1 MADLSAL
8 VALSRLYGSDPEW
21 VLAGGGNTSF
31 KNSSRLY
38 VKASGTSLGAI
49 SAEGFCEIDRSKLD
63 AMWGA
68 KYPDDSDAR
77 EAAALADLMAARAP
91 GEAKRPSVETLMHGL
106 FPQAYV
112 VHTHPAAINGITC
125 GREGRAAFERL
136 FGEEGIWVPF
146 VDPGYVLAKTV
157 RAELEA
163 YRAKR
168 GRVPG
173 LMLMQNHGLLVAG
186 ESPEEIQER
195 SAGAM
200 AKVLGETKRRPDLSA
215 LSVDAEALAEAT
227 AVMARLARSAYGE
240 AAALRFRSDAE
251 TALRSASREAF
262 APLSSAFSP
271 DHIVYAGHEFALA
284 AVPLGS
290 IPSGAAPSGAAPSGA
305 ASGFAVEAAWKEY
318 SVRNETPPRIVVVA
332 GLGAFACA
340 KGVAAAEAAIM
351 LYSDA
356 CKVAA
361 YAESFGGPS
370 HMTKEKI
377 DFIRNWEVEKYRSS
391 VSTGK

>member
-1 MADLSAL
+1 MADLAKL
-8 VALSRLYGSDPEW
+8 VALSRRYGSDPEW

-31 KNSSRLY
+31 KDSSRLY

-49 SAEGFCEIDRSKLD
+49 SASGFCEMDRAELD
-63 AMWGA
+63 AMWNV
-68 KYPDDSDAR
+68 KYPEESEAR
-77 EAAALADLMAARAP
+77 EAAALADLMASRAP
-91 GEAKRPSVETLMHGL
+91 GETKRPSVETLMHGL

-112 VHTHPAAINGITC
+112 VHTHPAAVNGITC
-125 GREGRAAFERL
+125 GRTGKATFERL

-146 VDPGYVLAKTV
+146 VDPGYVLAKAV

-163 YRAKR
+163 FLARR
-168 GRVPG
+168 GRVPS
-173 LMLMQNHGLLVAG
+173 LMFMQNHGLLVAG
-186 ESPEEIQER
+186 ESPEEVVER
-195 SAGAM
+195 SSRVM
-200 AKVLGETKRRPDLSA
+200 AKVLGEAKRLPDPSA

-227 AVMARLARSAYGE
+227 SVLVRLAREAYG
-240 AAALRFRSDAE
+240 ATAALRFRSDAE
-251 TALRSASREAF
+251 TNLRSASREAF

-284 AVPLGS
+284 LGRAPGMAAAPTDIETAWKDYS
-290 IPSGAAPSGAAPSGA
+290 ARNGAA
-305 ASGFAVEAAWKEY
+305 
-318 SVRNETPPRIVVVA
+318 PRIVVAA

-340 KGVAAAEAAIM
+340 KGASSADTSLM
-351 LYSDA
+351 LYVDA

-361 YAESFGGPS
+361 YAESFGGAS